1 MLSLLTK
8 KMFHFCQQ
16 VAVLSWL
23 FFLLSTLVIEKLEL
37 AVHGLIL
44 LIRRNKRK
52 TTFLCW
58 LCVAVF
64 VPLSL
69 FSRRLL
75 SFNPLLL
82 CYIYSSF
89 AAHLSV
95 APISF
100 LFVLCSLLCCMNVIL
115 NIHSNIVHD
124 QSCRTVWI
132 MLSVICCFRMEGSER
147 QLLPDEVATT

>member
-8 KMFHFCQQ
+8 KIFHLCQQ

-23 FFLLSTLVIEKLEL
+23 VFLLSTLVIEELEL
-37 AVHGLIL
+37 ALHDLIL
-44 LIRRNKRK
+44 LIRRNKRE
-52 TTFLCW
+52 TFLCW

-64 VPLSL
+64 APLSL

-100 LFVLCSLLCCMNVIL
+100 LFVLCSLLCCMNAIL

-124 QSCRTVWI
+124 QSRGTVWI
-132 MLSVICCFRMEGSER
+132 MLSVICCFRLEGSER